1 MKSLQLIL
9 LFLFSATN
17 FAQVEVDLLEVIN
30 TPRDSIVS
38 CDSFDFF
45 YALNGK
51 SLKKEN
57 RYVTFNFSN
66 LSFGKVSSINTF
78 NPIKTYVFYKDT
90 NSLVVLDNRLSE
102 LALVNFNQLPE
113 LKIVTHSSP
122 ANKNFV
128 WLFNQSNM
136 KLELFDFITLETTF
150 KTNPITSP
158 IIDMT
163 SDYNYVWLLTEKEL
177 MCFNYRGSLI
187 YKLKNTGYTKIKNL
201 DENLIL
207 QKDNNL
213 FFYHKKKKEIEPID
227 IPKQLINSF
236 FVSQQNLY
244 IYGLKKINKYQIN
257 F

>member
-1 MKSLQLIL
+1 
-9 LFLFSATN
+9 
-17 FAQVEVDLLEVIN
+17 
-30 TPRDSIVS
+30 
-38 CDSFDFF
+38 
-45 YALNGK
+45 
-51 SLKKEN
+51 
-57 RYVTFNFSN
+57 
-66 LSFGKVSSINTF
+66 
-78 NPIKTYVFYKDT
+78 
-90 NSLVVLDNRLSE
+90 
-102 LALVNFNQLPE
+102 
-113 LKIVTHSSP
+113 
-122 ANKNFV
+122 
-128 WLFNQSNM
+128 M